1 MGLQITVTPG
11 DVGAYRVKLVG
22 VLDTG
27 TAPQLDQALIPVL
40 ADPEAR
46 AIRLELQDMT
56 YISSMGLGMIAK
68 ARKGIEAKGGV
79 LAVIGA
85 QPSVAKVFEIA
96 RMLPKEVV
104 FSSREEA
111 DAYFA
116 AIQKKVLD
124 GELKPRVH

>member
-11 DVGAYRVKLVG
+11 DVGTYRVKLTG

-27 TAPQLDQALIPVL
+27 TAQQLDDALVPVL
-40 ADPEAR
+40 ADPDAR
-46 AIRLELQDMT
+46 AIRLELQELT

-85 QPSVAKVFEIA
+85 QAPVAKVFEIA

-104 FSSREEA
+104 FASREEA

-124 GELKPRVH
+124 GEMKPRVH